1 MVVTKK
7 QSAQIFP
14 KTNRGYRVSGDKKC
28 SFFGKCGMLYGLFS
42 KPDYGFLRHPY
53 TWTSTTILRFD
64 EYYRRIFSVKSEVPP
79 THEFNGTTWL

>member
-1 MVVTKK
+1 
-7 QSAQIFP
+7 
-14 KTNRGYRVSGDKKC
+14 
-28 SFFGKCGMLYGLFS
+28 MLSGLFS